1 MTEQHDTGATWSA
14 WGWAALGFAGSLLI
28 ALAAPRALHDTVVGW
43 WYAASWTGRDATAL
57 IYLGMAALAVAWL
70 GLGRRLAPQRQ
81 LLAIAALWMAPLA
94 LAPPLFSRDLYSYYA
109 QGTILHLGVNP
120 YDHAPVVLA
129 GLHRGHV
136 LAAVSPFWRHT
147 TAPYGPLFL
156 ELVSVIVGLAGSH
169 LIAAVLL
176 CRALELIGV
185 ALVARYVPLLARE
198 LGTDAKRALWL
209 TVASPLVALQLIAAG
224 HNDALMVGLLVAGV
238 AIALQGRPL
247 SGIAICALA
256 ATIKLPALVGAVFIA
271 IAWARAETDGGAA
284 IRFLAAAAA
293 AAAAV
298 IAAVTVFSGVGPG
311 WVSTSLFATPA
322 KVRLAITPAT
332 GLGYTVAAVLHAAG
346 IAVSSRGLESVLG
359 AVAFALA
366 AFVGVV
372 FAARVRVGRLVV
384 ALGATLLLA
393 AAAGPAAWPWYFS
406 WGLVL
411 VCGLAGWQRSWSL
424 AAALVVAAVVVKP
437 NGVVALPLGS
447 APAVLAAY
455 VLIGAAAWWNLRR
468 RRDGPATAPARSD
481 GGAPSALAGT

>member
-1 MTEQHDTGATWSA
+1 
-14 WGWAALGFAGSLLI
+14 
-28 ALAAPRALHDTVVGW
+28 
-43 WYAASWTGRDATAL
+43 
-57 IYLGMAALAVAWL
+57 
-70 GLGRRLAPQRQ
+70 
-81 LLAIAALWMAPLA
+81 
-94 LAPPLFSRDLYSYYA
+94 
-109 QGTILHLGVNP
+109 
-120 YDHAPVVLA
+120 
-129 GLHRGHV
+129 V

-156 ELVSVIVGLAGSH
+156 ELVSAIVGLAGSH
-169 LIAAVLL
+169 LIVAVLL

-185 ALVARYVPLLARE
+185 ALMARYVPLLARE
-198 LGTDAKRALWL
+198 LGTDAERALWL

-247 SGIAICALA
+247 TGIAVCALA

-271 IAWARAETDGGAA
+271 IAWARAETDGRVTM
-284 IRFLAAAAA
+284 RFLAAAAGVA
-293 AAAAV
+293 LAV
-298 IAAVTVFSGVGPG
+298 LAAVTVLSGVGIG

-332 GLGYTVAAVLHAAG
+332 GVGYTVAAVLHAAG
-346 IAVSSRGLESVLG
+346 IAVSARGLESTMA

-366 AFVGVV
+366 VVVGVLLV
-372 FAARVRVGRLVV
+372 ARVRVGRLV
-384 ALGATLLLA
+384 ALLGATLLLA

-411 VCGLAGWQRSWSL
+411 VCGLAGWQRSSGL

-437 NGVVALPLGS
+437 NGVVAIPLGA
-447 APAVLAAY
+447 APAVLAVY

-468 RRDGPATAPARSD
+468 RRDASATAPARSD